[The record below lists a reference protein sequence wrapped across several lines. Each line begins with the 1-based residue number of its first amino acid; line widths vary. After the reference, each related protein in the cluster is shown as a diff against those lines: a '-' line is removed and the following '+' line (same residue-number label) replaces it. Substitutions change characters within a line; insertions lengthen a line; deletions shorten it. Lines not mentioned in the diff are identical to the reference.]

1 MQELEQL
8 LLSELILTYPQLQQ
22 LFELNRIDFCC
33 NGKRT
38 LSEAIKEKRFSAS
51 QKEKLILALGQKIAK
66 EREINKSLLLESYS
80 LKELTEFIIQK
91 HHSFVVHESNEIK
104 TLFKKVLNAHQE
116 NHPRL
121 NEASELIL
129 KLLEELRLHLNKEE
143 SIVFPLIRY
152 LEDCHRFKE
161 RPHLKRYKPLQKY
174 LESMESDH
182 QNAGSLYDK
191 LRNSLDNYQVPSD
204 ACTSYQLL
212 LKKIDAF
219 EKDLHMHIHLEN
231 YVLFPKAIELEKNL
245 LTTY

>member
-1 MQELEQL
+1 MKVLEQL
-8 LLSELILTYPQLQQ
+8 LLSELVTTYPHLQG
-22 LFELNRIDFCC
+22 LFEQNRIDFCC

-38 LSEAIKEKRFSAS
+38 LFEAINEKKFSAT
-51 QKEKLILALGQKIAK
+51 QKGKFLLAFQQRITKTREANKDLIP
-66 EREINKSLLLESYS
+66 KSSS
-80 LKELTEFIIQK
+80 LKELSEYIKQK

-104 TLFKKVLNAHQE
+104 TLFKKVLIAHQE

-182 QNAGSLYDK
+182 QNAGALYDK

-212 LKKIDAF
+212 LKKIDEF
-219 EKDLHMHIHLEN
+219 EKDLHIHIHLEN